1 MTNNNRSK
9 NSASPVIIN
18 RHRNDRTAS
27 QKGQQSAPTASAS
40 NGARPLTPSAPRAD
54 RQRQAQQRTVMQN
67 RPRNVNATTTTTQVP
82 PPSKQMTTHS
92 ENGSTPSLLSRLA
105 TAPGS
110 SSSASVSLPRG
121 VSIPAKRR
129 VEEDNEPAK
138 RSTLQGSS
146 DTDMDPV
153 GGYSIKGAAN
163 RVAISST
170 SKESG
175 QSAAKSSSLLD
186 RMGGDDERRGK
197 KRPKKT

>member
-1 MTNNNRSK
+1 
-9 NSASPVIIN
+9 
-18 RHRNDRTAS
+18 
-27 QKGQQSAPTASAS
+27 
-40 NGARPLTPSAPRAD
+40 
-54 RQRQAQQRTVMQN
+54 
-67 RPRNVNATTTTTQVP
+67 
-82 PPSKQMTTHS
+82 MTTHS

-110 SSSASVSLPRG
+110 SSSASVSQPRG